1 MAVRYGCDTASPT
14 YGASQTQ
21 GYEETAEIAQARGAT
36 GAVTDEKAFSK
47 TVKGNVT
54 VVLSGTAPTA
64 GASGAVCGL
73 TGLIESVKVTE
84 VNTGYVQAEVTNTKS
99 DSATQVAL

>member
-14 YGASQTQ
+14 YGVSQTQ
-21 GYEETAEIAQARGAT
+21 GYEETAEIASARGAT
-36 GAVTDEKAFSK
+36 GLVTDQKAYSK
-47 TVKGNVT
+47 TVKANCT
-54 VVLSGTAPTA
+54 SVLTGAAPSA

-73 TGLIESVKVTE
+73 TGLIESVRVTE
-84 VNTGYVQAEVTNTKS
+84 VNTGYVQCEVTNTKS